1 MKEEDIEDFLE
12 AVPEELTSKEL
23 LELTEKCVGEEETRA
38 KETAGKEKEEP
49 QENSY

>member
-1 MKEEDIEDFLE
+1 MKEDLEDFLE

-23 LELTEKCVGEEETRA
+23 LELKQECVGEEEMRA